1 VACFDAL
8 HDMGDPA
15 AVARHVWSS
24 LAEGGTWMIVEPI
37 AGDSPEENFNPLGR
51 IRYGFS
57 TLVCTPGSLSQP
69 GRAGLGTLAG
79 EKRLSE
85 VIRAGG
91 FAQVRRAA
99 ETPFNMV
106 LEARP

>member
-1 VACFDAL
+1 VRSAL
-8 HDMGDPA
+8 ADD
-15 AVARHVWSS
+15 
-24 LAEGGTWMIVEPI
+24 GTWLIVEPQ
-37 AGDSPEENFNPLGR
+37 AGDRVEENLHPLGR
-51 IRYGFS
+51 VRYAIS

-79 EKRLSE
+79 ETRLAE

-91 FAQVRRAA
+91 FGQVRRAA

-106 LEARP
+106 LEARV